1 MTSIP
6 LLPSGDNAEPPEW
19 QPVNKSTL
27 TEIMGLPEFEV
38 THVFAGE
45 EMLHV
50 KVKHREQVAMC
61 PECQT
66 LSVKI
71 HQVKERTVQDLSIAG
86 KRVVLNLLGR
96 RFRCETCGGPFT
108 ERLRSIGHRRRQT
121 RRYEQYVYEQCLVQN
136 RKGVATQEGLSESTV
151 KDIFVRHAEPT
162 VQEQATHPV
171 QVLGIDEIALKKRH
185 KQYALVISDLSRH
198 CVLTVLP
205 ERKKKALVAW
215 LEALPDAVRQSI
227 RVVSTDLWEPYRSA
241 VHEALPQAQQV
252 ADRFHMMQQ
261 LNKRLTQARR
271 ALQKQADEETRQVLK
286 GSRWLL
292 LRARADLT
300 PEDEEKLQ
308 AVLNASDELRTI
320 YLLKEEFRLICDK
333 ARNRQQAARFLRAW
347 VCKVQ
352 LTDNTRLL
360 KFVKTLRN
368 WWDEFLNYFVA
379 RVTQGFVEGI
389 NNAIRTLIRRAY
401 GFRNFELFRLHVLAQ
416 HGGG

>member
-6 LLPSGDNAEPPEW
+6 LLPSGDNAERPEW
-19 QPVNKSTL
+19 QPVNKNTL
-27 TEIMGLPEFEV
+27 TEIMELPEFEV
-38 THVFAGE
+38 THVFAGQ

-50 KVKHREQVAMC
+50 KVRHRGQVAMC

-66 LSVKI
+66 LSVQI
-71 HQVKERTVQDLSIAG
+71 HQVKERTVRDLSIAG
-86 KRVVLNLLGR
+86 KGGVLHLLGR
-96 RFRCETCGGPFT
+96 RFRCETCEVPFT
-108 ERLRSIGHRRRQT
+108 EGLQSIGPRRRQT
-121 RRYEQYVYEQCLVQN
+121 RRYEQYVYEQCLVQS
-136 RKGVATQEGLSESTV
+136 RKEVAIQEGLSESTV
-151 KDIFVRHAEPT
+151 KDIFVKHAERT
-162 VQEQATHPV
+162 VQEQATQPV

-185 KQYALVISDLSRH
+185 KQYALVISDLVRH

-205 ERKKKALVAW
+205 ERKKEALVAW
-215 LEALPDAVRQSI
+215 LEALPDPVRQSI

-271 ALQKQADEETRQVLK
+271 ALQKEVDEETRQALK

-292 LRARADLT
+292 LRARGDLT

-308 AVLNASDELRTI
+308 AVLAASDELRTI

-333 ARNRQQAARFLRAW
+333 ARDRQQAARFLRAW
-347 VCKVQ
+347 ICKVRF
-352 LTDNTRLL
+352 TDNARLL
-360 KFVKTLRN
+360 TFVNTLLN

-401 GFRNFELFRLHVLAQ
+401 GFRNFKLFRLHVLAQ

>member
-6 LLPSGDNAEPPEW
+6 LLPSGDNAERPEW
-19 QPVNKSTL
+19 QHVNKRTL
-27 TEIMGLPEFEV
+27 TEIMELPEFEV
-38 THVFAGE
+38 THVFAGA

-50 KVKHREQVAMC
+50 KVRHRRQVAIC

-66 LSVKI
+66 LSVQL
-71 HQVKERTVQDLSIAG
+71 HQVKERTVRDLAIAG
-86 KRVVLNLLGR
+86 KKVVLHLTGR
-96 RFRCETCGGPFT
+96 RFRCDTCGVPFT
-108 ERLRSIGHRRRQT
+108 ERLQSIGQRRRQT
-121 RRYEQYVYEQCLVQN
+121 RRYEQYVYEQCLVQS
-136 RKGVATQEGLSESTV
+136 RKGVAVQEGLSESTV
-151 KDIFVRHAEPT
+151 KDIFVRHAEQT
-162 VQEQATHPV
+162 VQEQAAQPV
-171 QVLGIDEIALKKRH
+171 RVLGIDEIALKKRH
-185 KQYALVISDLSRH
+185 KQYALVISDLTRH

-205 ERKKKALVAW
+205 ERKKEALVAW
-215 LEALPDAVRQSI
+215 LEALPDAVRHSI

-241 VHEALPQAQQV
+241 VHEV

-271 ALQKQADEETRQVLK
+271 ALQKQVDEETRQALK

-292 LRARADLT
+292 LRARDDLT

-308 AVLNASDELRTI
+308 AVLSVSDELRTI

-333 ARNRQQAARFLRAW
+333 ARDRQQAARFLRAW
-347 VCKVQ
+347 ICKVR
-352 LTDNTRLL
+352 LTDNARLL

-368 WWDEFLNYFVA
+368 WWDEFLNYFVE
-379 RVTQGFVEGI
+379 RVTQGFVEGV